1 MRGQFTFSVTRRNEQ
16 HQAID
21 FTIFDSLELAGN
33 DAMMLSRSILF
44 EREFGELN

>member
-1 MRGQFTFSVTRRNEQ
+1 MRSQFRFAVPRRNEQ

-21 FTIFDSLELAGN
+21 FTVFNTLELAGN
-33 DAMMLSRSILF
+33 DAMMLSRSISF